1 LTSPVTLI
9 IIFVTVIVS
18 IIDINS
24 RKKGNYNIFYNFAEW
39 PFKIVEERKIYQVFT
54 SGFLHADYLHL
65 FFNMFTLYSFGTV
78 LESLFIKRAG
88 SVQGSIDF
96 LLVYFI
102 SMLIGSVITVISNYK
117 DEGYVAVGASGAVSG
132 IIFSYILFFPMSMV
146 GMFFVPM
153 PAWLFAF
160 VYIGVSIYGMKQKLG
175 NIGHEA
181 HLGGALGGVL
191 ATLFLIQGA
200 FQILIGHFR

>member
-1 LTSPVTLI
+1 MSSPATLI
-9 IIFVTVIVS
+9 IIFITTIVS
-18 IIDINS
+18 IIDISS
-24 RKKGNYNIFYNFAEW
+24 RKSGNYNLFYNLAEW
-39 PFKIVEERKIYQVFT
+39 PYKIVEERKIFQVFT

-65 FFNMFTLYSFGTV
+65 FFNMFTLYSFGTA
-78 LESLFIKRAG
+78 LESLFVKRAG
-88 SVQGSIDF
+88 TIQGSIDF

-102 SMLIGSVITVISNYK
+102 SMLLGSLITVISHYK

-132 IIFSYILFFPMSMV
+132 VIFSYILFFPMSMV

-153 PAWLFAF
+153 PAWLFAILY
-160 VYIGVSIYGMKQKLG
+160 VGVSIYGMKQKLG

-191 ATLFLIQGA
+191 ATLLLIQGSL
-200 FQILIGHFR
+200 QILIGHFR

>member
-1 LTSPVTLI
+1 MTSPVTLI
-9 IIFVTVIVS
+9 IILITVIVS

-78 LESLFIKRAG
+78 LESLFVKRAG

-102 SMLIGSVITVISNYK
+102 SMLLGSVITVISNYK

-132 IIFSYILFFPMSMV
+132 IIDRKSV
-146 GMFFVPM
+146 V
-153 PAWLFAF
+153 
-160 VYIGVSIYGMKQKLG
+160 
-175 NIGHEA
+175 
-181 HLGGALGGVL
+181 
-191 ATLFLIQGA
+191 
-200 FQILIGHFR
+200 